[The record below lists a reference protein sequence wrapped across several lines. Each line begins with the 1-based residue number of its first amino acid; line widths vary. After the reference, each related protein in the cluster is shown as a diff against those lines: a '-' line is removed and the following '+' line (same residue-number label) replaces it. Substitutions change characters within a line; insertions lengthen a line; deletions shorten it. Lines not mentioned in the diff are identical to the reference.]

1 MLSHVVIPKGEPDHK
16 LQRIRKRKD
25 QQQDHNPLSNGPEIP
40 GVPFGRKLL
49 ASIDSI
55 RQRKARPNQNN
66 LINYMLKN
74 YKIDGEET
82 LITIKKMIELEHVV
96 EVNYKGFISYRNAS
110 NWKRFPLYKNRPEAF
125 RKDKINSETISD
137 AFSQLILQEPDY
149 LNTGIPAPR
158 LIDHLLNGHSNPT
171 TQRMVEDFLKKEV
184 SQGRFENLSNGNY
197 LLVGSSNMSGGSVTI
212 NASIPKQVEIL
223 NITSDSTFYDDNSSY
238 SSHND
243 NTLSY
248 TNITNNTL
256 KKEDCIEI
264 IMGKDWIMNEEIHES
279 NNSITDTNSTKSF
292 ENHNSQDITNCT
304 VKKRNKTERKQK
316 LEVRS
321 DDSQDMFDLLMDNND
336 DHKEEF
342 VSSSTPSP
350 SSDTNNTNSF
360 RAVKRQI
367 RVKKV
372 FDPSDNFIVKKKKSK
387 QPKTMPTKPKTMPTK
402 PNATIPQENRET
414 VTHSQN
420 KETSKDEYCHC
431 CSSDKPEPFV
441 ECKDCT
447 TKVHLSCAL
456 PSKKT
461 SKKAL
466 IHWRCERCK
475 MCEVCHETVESG
487 TMVSCYKCDRASHIK
502 CLSDKKAQKAS
513 KWECQDC
520 KTKRKSP
527 SLEKVSKSSDSTD
540 ASEVT
545 DRLKAEIKETANS
558 PKISEVIHKKIT
570 KKSENKK
577 KIDPNIPDVRKWT
590 VEQVFLFFSRYF
602 PRHAQAFK
610 DLEIDGASLLL
621 LNKKTIIEKLG
632 GLHGKLGPALKIYK
646 QIVILKARYD
656 DPALYWL

>member
-1 MLSHVVIPKGEPDHK
+1 MPSHLVIPKAEPDIK
-16 LQRIRKRKD
+16 LKTIRKRKD
-25 QQQDHNPLSNGPEIP
+25 QQQHQNLFSNGPEIP
-40 GVPFGRKLL
+40 GVPCGRELL
-49 ASIDSI
+49 ASIDLI
-55 RQRKARPNQNN
+55 RQRKARPNQSN

-74 YKIDGEET
+74 YKIDREET

-96 EVNYKGFISYRNAS
+96 EVIYKGSISYRNAS
-110 NWKRFPLYKNRPEAF
+110 NWKRLPLYMNRPEAF

-184 SQGRFENLSNGNY
+184 SQGKFEKLLNGNY

-212 NASIPKQVEIL
+212 NASIPNQVEIL

-238 SSHND
+238 SPHND
-243 NTLSY
+243 NTLLHTN

-256 KKEDCIEI
+256 KKEDCFEI
-264 IMGKDWIMNEEIHES
+264 IMGKDWIPNGQIHES
-279 NNSITDTNSTKSF
+279 NNNITDINSTKSF
-292 ENHNSQDITNCT
+292 ENHSSQDITNY
-304 VKKRNKTERKQK
+304 
-316 LEVRS
+316 
-321 DDSQDMFDLLMDNND
+321 MFDL
-336 DHKEEF
+336 
-342 VSSSTPSP
+342 
-350 SSDTNNTNSF
+350 SSDNEIEPYNEIKDVLKEKYFASLNLIRTSLLPSVTNNTGSV
-360 RAVKRQI
+360 RAPKRIIRVI

-372 FDPSDNFIVKKKKSK
+372 FDPSDNFIVKKKRSK
-387 QPKTMPTKPKTMPTK
+387 QPKTMPTKPKTMSTK

-420 KETSKDEYCHC
+420 KETSKDEYCHR
-431 CSSDKPEPFV
+431 CSSDKPDSLV
-441 ECKDCT
+441 ECEDCT

-456 PSKKT
+456 PSKET

-466 IHWRCERCK
+466 IDWRCERCK

-487 TMVSCYKCDRASHIK
+487 AMVSCYKCDRASHIK
-502 CLSDKKAQKAS
+502 CLSDKKTQKAS

-520 KTKRKSP
+520 QTKRKSP
-527 SLEKVSKSSDSTD
+527 SLEKVSKSSDSMD

-545 DRLKAEIKETANS
+545 NRLKAEIKKTANS
-558 PKISEVIHKKIT
+558 PKISEVIHNKIT
-570 KKSENKK
+570 KKCENKK

-610 DLEIDGASLLL
+610 EHEIDGASLLL
-621 LNKKTIIEKLG
+621 LTKKAIIEKLG

-646 QIVILKARYD
+646 QVVILKARYD
-656 DPALYWL
+656 DTALYWL